1 MLELKD
7 LKGLDQVRL
16 PVLKAALD
24 KIFGEDSWKDLEPET
39 ISIQMGAVFSPLMM
53 DKIRVLQVLDAE
65 KELFYNDVLF
75 FLYST
80 EVINNEPA
88 DFEVT
93 PVPTSL
99 EMAFAIAEIME
110 IYPGDF
116 ANSVKQ
122 VITYML
128 NEEGYSVPVGI
139 FASLVDPL
147 ALSPG
152 QTQEDTRDKE
162 LAIKLYLQ
170 GMIHGKH

>member
-1 MLELKD
+1 
-7 LKGLDQVRL
+7 
-16 PVLKAALD
+16 
-24 KIFGEDSWKDLEPET
+24 
-39 ISIQMGAVFSPLMM
+39 
-53 DKIRVLQVLDAE
+53 
-65 KELFYNDVLF
+65 
-75 FLYST
+75 
-80 EVINNEPA
+80 
-88 DFEVT
+88 
-93 PVPTSL
+93 
-99 EMAFAIAEIME
+99 ME